1 MTAAT
6 LETPYLDTAP
16 EDLSLALGLP
26 DQEALLTTEV
36 PVDGAT
42 VRLRLLGASHQVFV
56 GPVRETVAC
65 LGKGVGEGLPAVLA
79 REVDGWSYRF
89 ASHTR
94 RYSAAEFAAVV
105 RELRE
110 TLADRDD
117 ALFGV
122 FPGAPDAVTALS
134 VGRAAPD
141 AVPDGG
147 GAGPRVAWRTWHTY
161 PRSFQIVET
170 RTVAVSR

>member
-6 LETPYLDTAP
+6 LETPYLDSSP

-36 PVDGAT
+36 PVDGVT
-42 VRLRLLGASHQVFV
+42 VRLRLLGASHQVFA
-56 GPVRETVAC
+56 GPIRETVAC
-65 LGKGVGEGLPAVLA
+65 LGKGVGEGLPAVLE
-79 REVDGWSYRF
+79 RDMDGWSYRF

-94 RYSAAEFAAVV
+94 RCSPAAFTSRVQ
-105 RELRE
+105 RLRE

-134 VGRAAPD
+134 VRPAED
-141 AVPDGG
+141 ADHGG
-147 GAGPRVAWRTWHTY
+147 DGAGPRVEWRTWHTY
-161 PRSFQIVET
+161 PRSLEIVET